1 MSDKITQE
9 DKLNYEKYISESL
22 PAIKQLQEYL
32 KDNGRELDFSPKSL
46 KIVDDIISKN
56 ISKRKLTHKEEYEG
70 KIEELSE
77 QEKWFIVRLG
87 YYITEV
93 VIKNLGAHW
102 ELDKVK
108 SSFSYK
114 RPVLR
119 IEKTTFKIEPMGL
132 VLASAKN
139 GKSIYE
145 WYRFI
150 EGKYKPK

>member
-9 DKLNYEKYISESL
+9 DKLNYDKYISESL
-22 PAIKQLQEYL
+22 PAIKQLQKYL

-108 SSFSYK
+108 E
-114 RPVLR
+114 L
-119 IEKTTFKIEPMGL
+119 
-132 VLASAKN
+132 
-139 GKSIYE
+139 
-145 WYRFI
+145 
-150 EGKYKPK
+150 